1 MRVIVVVFCLVCCV
15 VANKQTRKD
24 YERILSLVSH
34 WSKEIGERLASLSE
48 TMTRIDQVQQ
58 SFDPLT
64 DTLTKEKPE
73 LFLNKVATDIRI
85 MMDTKAEA
93 VSNIAE
99 YAEFLSY
106 HRKNESLDRFSKY
119 YFFNADSINETSW
132 DPERAAD
139 LEKEIRKSECRWACN
154 QINVTHL
161 PYNIFSNTTFR
172 QHLFELRRHEKGISC
187 LCEDWKK
194 WKLSEEEYGYYHL
207 PLIYDPRYQEY
218 VNTNL
223 SVVKIPLNVWDR
235 EKNVL
240 EGVRWSEALDLIFK
254 YNLEKDPTLTWQYFA
269 SPHGFMRHYPA
280 IQWSGEQYN
289 KTYDFRTRT
298 WYTEAITSPKDI
310 IILLDRSGSMKG
322 TKRALSQ
329 QIVNQILDT
338 LNDND
343 FVNIYTF
350 TNSTEP
356 LVDCFNDTLFQA
368 NEENLRLLRENLN
381 VYDEAYAAN
390 LVLGFRKAFDILE
403 NFRHTGT
410 SARCNQAIILITEG
424 IDYDYP
430 KEMFFEHNKDKD
442 FPLRVFAFQIGQDP
456 NDAKEMEWIA
466 CANMGYWGN
475 MTHMGDIR
483 EKMLSYLNVMSRP
496 INYNGKMPNKMNRN
510 YIWSY
515 LHVDLADRRLSN
527 WLWKKFEGIRQREV
541 FLEHIKNDM
550 VKKKKKMPPNY
561 VLLQT
566 HHEYEKYEGKS
577 AYKYMTTV
585 SLPVY
590 GRREDET
597 ELVGVAGIDVP
608 LYNFK
613 ERIPY
618 YRLGVNGY
626 AFVVTN
632 NGYILIHPEHRTEF
646 ENILKPTFN
655 RVDILEVE
663 VLDDDKEPRLFGD
676 AVIKLRELLVNQ
688 NETIP
693 ITLNVKFPLNDM
705 KRVVLSK
712 RHYYYSKIG
721 PFTLGIVLPD
731 KYGFT
736 KVDAGNIPRPNPV
749 EKIYNALNNSTFWTV
764 HPEWVYCQKCK
775 VDQTPVEKVKTAF
788 IKNEKSDLLNA
799 LFYDLVATSW
809 FDSTDSGFK
818 LYIEEYL
825 ISHIFL
831 STHSGLTRWKRFN
844 FIDPIVEPFEKR
856 EVKAIEEDWYKRSVE
871 FTYDQDMF
879 IYSVPF
885 ETLANDTTTMI
896 TSTKAVFVGEGSSKT
911 PVAVV
916 GLQFNHMKMYEIYSD
931 VVTKCEKGIE
941 NCKITCQIERL
952 SCYILD
958 NNAYVLVSDQP
969 DYIGKYIGDIRP
981 DIMAD
986 LIDDKVYI
994 PTRMFD
1000 YQAICQKLPPKK
1012 IPEEERVRIRKEKQR
1027 AAARARKRA
1036 KSSATRFGLP
1046 DQLLQIGKW
1055 ILTTV
1060 WFLFRVV
1067 SGEENFVYQSINE
1080 DMIAFN
1086 KQAIIKTLPTP
1097 CDQERWLFN
1106 LNKSVKFPLSRY
1118 IDPKI
1123 KFECDWPYVVD
1134 RIPNSNLIFLATN
1147 DHGPCKGRPAPTYL
1161 VDPKEIVYNTSLPC
1175 YIATMNNFTRR
1186 MYMDCFNRD
1195 KQEDALN
1202 QNDRKYCGHTWG

>member
-1 MRVIVVVFCLVCCV
+1 MKSIVIVFYLVSCV

-24 YERILSLVSH
+24 YDRILSLVSH
-34 WSKEIGERLASLSE
+34 WSKEIGERLTSLSE
-48 TMTRIDQVQQ
+48 TMTRIGQVQK
-58 SFDPLT
+58 SFDPLK
-64 DTLTKEKPE
+64 DHLMKEKPE
-73 LFLNKVATDIRI
+73 LFLTKIATDIRI

-93 VSNIAE
+93 VLNIAE
-99 YAEFLSY
+99 YAEFLSF
-106 HRKNESLDRFSKY
+106 HRKNETLEPHSE
-119 YFFNADSINETSW
+119 YFYFNADTINDTSW
-132 DPERAAD
+132 GPERVDD
-139 LEKEIRKSECRWACN
+139 LDEEIRKNECRWACD
-154 QINVTHL
+154 QINVTYL
-161 PYNIFSNTTFR
+161 PHNVFSNTSFR
-172 QHLFELRRHEKGISC
+172 QHLFELRKHEKGTSC
-187 LCEDWKK
+187 QCEDIKH
-194 WKLSEEEYGYYHL
+194 WKLSQTNYTYLHL
-207 PLIYDPRYQEY
+207 PTIYDPRYQEQ

-223 SVVKIPLNVWDR
+223 SVVKVPINVWER
-235 EKNVL
+235 EKIVL
-240 EGVRWSEALDLIFK
+240 EGVRWSEALDLVFK
-254 YNLEKDPTLTWQYFA
+254 YNLEQDPSLTWQYFA

-280 IQWSGEQYN
+280 IQWSDEQYN

-310 IILLDRSGSMKG
+310 IVLLDRSGSMKG
-322 TKRALSQ
+322 TRRALSQ

-350 TNSTEP
+350 TNTTEP

-381 VYDEAYAAN
+381 VYDEAYSAN
-390 LVLGFRKAFDILE
+390 MILGFKKAFDILE
-403 NFRHTGT
+403 NFRQTGT

-430 KEMFFEHNKDKD
+430 KEMFFKHNKDRD
-442 FPLRVFAFQIGQDP
+442 FPLRIFAFQIGQDP

-496 INYNGKMPNKMNRN
+496 INYNGKTPNKANRN

-541 FLEHIKNDM
+541 FLEHIRNEM
-550 VKKKKKMPPNY
+550 IRKKKKMPPNY

-566 HHEYEKYEGKS
+566 HHDYEKYEGKS

-590 GRREDET
+590 GRRE
-597 ELVGVAGIDVP
+597 
-608 LYNFK
+608 
-613 ERIPY
+613 
-618 YRLGVNGY
+618 
-626 AFVVTN
+626 
-632 NGYILIHPEHRTEF
+632 
-646 ENILKPTFN
+646 
-655 RVDILEVE
+655 
-663 VLDDDKEPRLFGD
+663 
-676 AVIKLRELLVNQ
+676 
-688 NETIP
+688 NE
-693 ITLNVKFPLNDM
+693 
-705 KRVVLSK
+705 KRVVLSR

-736 KVDAGNIPRPNPV
+736 KVDAGNIPRPSPV
-749 EKIYNALNNSTFWTV
+749 EKIYNAINNSTFWTV

-788 IKNEKSDLLNA
+788 SKNEKSELLNA
-799 LFYDLVATSW
+799 LFHDLVATSW
-809 FDSTDSGFK
+809 FDSTNSSFK
-818 LYIEEYL
+818 MYIEEYL

-831 STHSGLTRWKRFN
+831 CTYSGLTRWKRFN

-856 EVKAIEEDWYKRSVE
+856 EVRAIEEDWYKRSVE
-871 FTYDQDMF
+871 LTYDQDMF

-896 TSTKAVFVGEGSSKT
+896 TSTKAIFVGEGSSKT

-916 GLQFNHMKMYEIYSD
+916 GLQFNHMKMYQIYSD
-931 VVTKCEKGIE
+931 VVTKCEKGVE

-1012 IPEEERVRIRKEKQR
+1012 IPEEEKVRIRKEKQR

-1036 KSSATRFGLP
+1036 KSSATRFRLL
-1046 DQLLQIGKW
+1046 DQFFQIGKW
-1055 ILTTV
+1055 LLANLAFLIKVV
-1060 WFLFRVV
+1060 W
-1067 SGEENFVYQSINE
+1067 GEENFVYQSINE

-1106 LNKSVKFPLSRY
+1106 LNKSVIFPLSRY
-1118 IDPKI
+1118 TDPKI

-1147 DHGPCKGRPAPTYL
+1147 DFGPCKGRPAPTYL
-1161 VDPKEIVYNTSLPC
+1161 VDPKEIIYNTSLPC

-1186 MYMDCFNRD
+1186 MYMGCFNRNR
-1195 KQEDALN
+1195 QEDALN
-1202 QNDRKYCGHTWG
+1202 QKDRKYCGHTWE